1 MRELRWTK
9 SFTKDVKRITK
20 RKYQLPKLQR
30 ILDSLQKGEPLSI
43 TARPHQLQGNWAG
56 VWECH
61 IASDWLL
68 IYELSDSEVR
78 LIRTGT
84 HADLF
89 E

>member
-56 VWECH
+56 V
-61 IASDWLL
+61 
-68 IYELSDSEVR
+68 
-78 LIRTGT
+78 
-84 HADLF
+84 
-89 E
+89 